1 MKEQNQLEGQEA
13 EMRYKS
19 QMEKIKK
26 KGRADSRDKSEKD
39 RGTEMKPGTE
49 KAMFAEEKSEEEMEQ
64 ELETLLNQPQEQKKK
79 RRSPLAAVKNIRNWS
94 PKKKKCGAAVL
105 AVAAAVLVLR
115 ALAGGKSSAPAV
127 ASMPLERGDV
137 VSTLSL
143 TGPISGTD
151 SADVVSNL
159 HAEVLEIRVKEGD
172 RVEKGQVL
180 AVLDRTD
187 AQKEVD
193 IAQNSYELAV
203 SEYNENI
210 RDTRNG
216 YEKAVHCRINAR
228 NGADLIK
235 IMTTGGVFSQGDKA
249 TPHSHFSQEEIRA
262 AVEEAENMGS
272 YVSTHAQATRGIKM
286 ALKNGVKCIEH
297 GFYLDEECIELM
309 VKNDC
314 YLVPTLAIMHASKL
328 YFQEKEGVLPY
339 LKEKTEKSYEAHYRS
354 LEMAR
359 KARITVGVG
368 CDFLGDA
375 AFGCPYSEAT
385 LELERLCVAGYTP
398 MEVITMAT
406 KVNARLLQM
415 EDQLGTLETGKLAD
429 VLLVEGRPDEDIRVL
444 RRSDHVK
451 LVVQDG
457 RIVKNAMP
465 HTAKA

>member
-1 MKEQNQLEGQEA
+1 MIVL
-13 EMRYKS
+13 
-19 QMEKIKK
+19 
-26 KGRADSRDKSEKD
+26 KGRVLDGNGGAPIEKGAVVLED
-39 RGTEMKPGTE
+39 NRIRLVCQQSQLPDDPT
-49 KAMFAEEKSEEEMEQ
+49 AEVY
-64 ELETLLNQPQEQKKK
+64 ELEDGTIMPGLIDAHVHMGWGSATAVDWISMTPQL
-79 RRSPLAAVKNIRNWS
+79 SMA
-94 PKKKKCGAAVL
+94 
-105 AVAAAVLVLR
+105 R
-115 ALAGGKSSAPAV
+115 ALRDMAQLRQQGYTAFRDLGSDVLLMRPAV
-127 ASMPLERGDV
+127 AEGLLDVPRIFGAGRIISQIGGHGDV
-137 VSTLSL
+137 YQKLSL
-143 TGPISGTD
+143 EASQRAYSPAFIVNGVD
-151 SADVVSNL
+151 
-159 HAEVLEIRVKEGD
+159 EVR
-172 RVEKGQVL
+172 R
-180 AVLDRTD
+180 A
-187 AQKEVD
+187 
-193 IAQNSYELAV
+193 
-203 SEYNENI
+203 
-210 RDTRNG
+210 
-216 YEKAVHCRINAR
+216 CRINAR

-262 AVEEAENMGS
+262 SVEEAENMGS
-272 YVSTHAQATRGIKM
+272 YVSTHAQATRCIKM

>member
-1 MKEQNQLEGQEA
+1 MIVL
-13 EMRYKS
+13 
-19 QMEKIKK
+19 
-26 KGRADSRDKSEKD
+26 KGRVLDGNGGAPIEKGAVVLEDDRIRLVCRQSELPD
-39 RGTEMKPGTE
+39 DPT
-49 KAMFAEEKSEEEMEQ
+49 AEVY
-64 ELETLLNQPQEQKKK
+64 ELEDGTIMPGLIDAHVHMGWGSATAVDWISMTPQL
-79 RRSPLAAVKNIRNWS
+79 SMA
-94 PKKKKCGAAVL
+94 
-105 AVAAAVLVLR
+105 R
-115 ALAGGKSSAPAV
+115 ALRDMAQLRQQGYTAFRDLGSDVLLMRPAV
-127 ASMPLERGDV
+127 AEGLLDVPRIFGAGRIISQIGGHGDV
-137 VSTLSL
+137 YQKLSL
-143 TGPISGTD
+143 EASQRAYSPAFIVNGVD
-151 SADVVSNL
+151 
-159 HAEVLEIRVKEGD
+159 EVR
-172 RVEKGQVL
+172 R
-180 AVLDRTD
+180 AC
-187 AQKEVD
+187 
-193 IAQNSYELAV
+193 
-203 SEYNENI
+203 
-210 RDTRNG
+210 
-216 YEKAVHCRINAR
+216 HINAR

-328 YFQEKEGVLPY
+328 YFQGKEGVLPY
-339 LKEKTEKSYEAHYRS
+339 LKEKTERSYEAHYRS

-359 KARITVGVG
+359 KAHITVGVG

>member
-1 MKEQNQLEGQEA
+1 MIVL
-13 EMRYKS
+13 
-19 QMEKIKK
+19 
-26 KGRADSRDKSEKD
+26 KGRVLDGNGGAPIEKGAVVLEDDRIRLVCRQSELPDDS
-39 RGTEMKPGTE
+39 T
-49 KAMFAEEKSEEEMEQ
+49 AEVY
-64 ELETLLNQPQEQKKK
+64 ELEDGTIMPGLIDAHVHMGWGSATAVDWISMTPQL
-79 RRSPLAAVKNIRNWS
+79 SMA
-94 PKKKKCGAAVL
+94 
-105 AVAAAVLVLR
+105 R
-115 ALAGGKSSAPAV
+115 ALRDMAQLRQQGYTAFRDLGSDVLLMRPAV
-127 ASMPLERGDV
+127 AEGLLDVPRIFGAGRIISQIGGHGDV
-137 VSTLSL
+137 YQKLSL
-143 TGPISGTD
+143 EASQRAYSPAFIVNGVD
-151 SADVVSNL
+151 
-159 HAEVLEIRVKEGD
+159 EVR
-172 RVEKGQVL
+172 R
-180 AVLDRTD
+180 A
-187 AQKEVD
+187 
-193 IAQNSYELAV
+193 
-203 SEYNENI
+203 
-210 RDTRNG
+210 
-216 YEKAVHCRINAR
+216 CRINAR

-328 YFQEKEGVLPY
+328 YFQGKEGVLPY
-339 LKEKTEKSYEAHYRS
+339 LKEKTERSYEAHYRS

-359 KARITVGVG
+359 KAHITVGVG

>member
-1 MKEQNQLEGQEA
+1 MIVL
-13 EMRYKS
+13 
-19 QMEKIKK
+19 
-26 KGRADSRDKSEKD
+26 KGRVLDGNGGAPIEKGAVVLEDDRIRLVCRQSELPD
-39 RGTEMKPGTE
+39 DPT
-49 KAMFAEEKSEEEMEQ
+49 AEVY
-64 ELETLLNQPQEQKKK
+64 ELEDGTIMPGLIDAHVHMGWGSATAVDWISMTPQL
-79 RRSPLAAVKNIRNWS
+79 SMA
-94 PKKKKCGAAVL
+94 
-105 AVAAAVLVLR
+105 R
-115 ALAGGKSSAPAV
+115 ALRDMAQLRQQGYTAFRDLGSDVLLMRPAV
-127 ASMPLERGDV
+127 AEGLLDVPRIFGAGRIISQIGGHGDV
-137 VSTLSL
+137 YQKLSL
-143 TGPISGTD
+143 EASQRAYSPAFIVNGVD
-151 SADVVSNL
+151 
-159 HAEVLEIRVKEGD
+159 EVR
-172 RVEKGQVL
+172 R
-180 AVLDRTD
+180 A
-187 AQKEVD
+187 
-193 IAQNSYELAV
+193 
-203 SEYNENI
+203 
-210 RDTRNG
+210 
-216 YEKAVHCRINAR
+216 CRINAR

-249 TPHSHFSQEEIRA
+249 TPHSHFSQEEIRV

-328 YFQEKEGVLPY
+328 YFQGKEGVLPY
-339 LKEKTEKSYEAHYRS
+339 LKEKTERSYEAHYRS

-359 KARITVGVG
+359 KAHITVGVG

-375 AFGCPYSEAT
+375 AFGCSYSEAT

>member
-1 MKEQNQLEGQEA
+1 MIVL
-13 EMRYKS
+13 
-19 QMEKIKK
+19 
-26 KGRADSRDKSEKD
+26 KGRVLDGNGGAPIEKGAVVLEDNRIRLVCRQSELPD
-39 RGTEMKPGTE
+39 DPTVEVY
-49 KAMFAEEKSEEEMEQ
+49 
-64 ELETLLNQPQEQKKK
+64 ELENGTIMPGLIDAHVHMGWGSATAVDWISMTPQL
-79 RRSPLAAVKNIRNWS
+79 SMA
-94 PKKKKCGAAVL
+94 
-105 AVAAAVLVLR
+105 R
-115 ALAGGKSSAPAV
+115 ALRDMAQLRQQGYTAFRDLGSDVLLMRPAV
-127 ASMPLERGDV
+127 AEGLLDVPRIFGAGRIISQIGGHGDV
-137 VSTLSL
+137 YQKLSL
-143 TGPISGTD
+143 EASQRAYSPAFIVNGVD
-151 SADVVSNL
+151 
-159 HAEVLEIRVKEGD
+159 EVR
-172 RVEKGQVL
+172 R
-180 AVLDRTD
+180 A
-187 AQKEVD
+187 
-193 IAQNSYELAV
+193 
-203 SEYNENI
+203 
-210 RDTRNG
+210 
-216 YEKAVHCRINAR
+216 CRINAR

-328 YFQEKEGVLPY
+328 YFQGKEGVLPY

-375 AFGCPYSEAT
+375 AFGCSYSEAT

-415 EDQLGTLETGKLAD
+415 EDQLGTLESGKLAD
-429 VLLVEGRPDEDIRVL
+429 VLLVDGKPDEDIRVL

-451 LVVQDG
+451 LVIQDG

>member
-1 MKEQNQLEGQEA
+1 MIVL
-13 EMRYKS
+13 
-19 QMEKIKK
+19 
-26 KGRADSRDKSEKD
+26 KGRVLDGNGGAPIEKGAVVLED
-39 RGTEMKPGTE
+39 NRIRLVCQQSQLPDDPT
-49 KAMFAEEKSEEEMEQ
+49 AEVY
-64 ELETLLNQPQEQKKK
+64 ELEDGTIMPGLIDAHVHMGWGSATAVDWISMTPQL
-79 RRSPLAAVKNIRNWS
+79 SMA
-94 PKKKKCGAAVL
+94 
-105 AVAAAVLVLR
+105 R
-115 ALAGGKSSAPAV
+115 ALRDMAQLRQQGYTAFRDLGSDVLLMRPAV
-127 ASMPLERGDV
+127 AEGLLDVPRIFGAGRIISQIGGHGDV
-137 VSTLSL
+137 YQKLSL
-143 TGPISGTD
+143 EASQRAYSPAFIVNGVD
-151 SADVVSNL
+151 
-159 HAEVLEIRVKEGD
+159 EVR
-172 RVEKGQVL
+172 R
-180 AVLDRTD
+180 A
-187 AQKEVD
+187 
-193 IAQNSYELAV
+193 
-203 SEYNENI
+203 
-210 RDTRNG
+210 
-216 YEKAVHCRINAR
+216 CRINAR

-286 ALKNGVKCIEH
+286 ALKNGVKCIAH

-309 VKNDC
+309 VKHDC
-314 YLVPTLAIMHASKL
+314 YLVPTLAIVHASKL
-328 YFQEKEGVLPY
+328 YFQGKEGVLPY

-359 KARITVGVG
+359 KAHITVGVG

-429 VLLVEGRPDEDIRVL
+429 VLLVDGKPDEDIRVL

-451 LVVQDG
+451 LVIQDG

>member
-1 MKEQNQLEGQEA
+1 MIVL
-13 EMRYKS
+13 
-19 QMEKIKK
+19 
-26 KGRADSRDKSEKD
+26 KGRVLDGNGGAPIEKGAVVLEDNRIRLVCQQSELPD
-39 RGTEMKPGTE
+39 DP
-49 KAMFAEEKSEEEMEQ
+49 AAEVY
-64 ELETLLNQPQEQKKK
+64 ELENGTIMPGLIDAHVHMGWGSATAVDWISMTPQL
-79 RRSPLAAVKNIRNWS
+79 SMA
-94 PKKKKCGAAVL
+94 
-105 AVAAAVLVLR
+105 R
-115 ALAGGKSSAPAV
+115 ALRDMAQLRQQGYTAFRDLGSDVLLMRPAV
-127 ASMPLERGDV
+127 AEGLLDVPRIFGAGRIISQIGGHGDV
-137 VSTLSL
+137 YQKLSL
-143 TGPISGTD
+143 EASQRAYSPAFIVNGVD
-151 SADVVSNL
+151 
-159 HAEVLEIRVKEGD
+159 EVR
-172 RVEKGQVL
+172 R
-180 AVLDRTD
+180 A
-187 AQKEVD
+187 
-193 IAQNSYELAV
+193 
-203 SEYNENI
+203 
-210 RDTRNG
+210 
-216 YEKAVHCRINAR
+216 CRINAR

-328 YFQEKEGVLPY
+328 YFQGKEGVLPY

-375 AFGCPYSEAT
+375 AFGCSYSEAT

-415 EDQLGTLETGKLAD
+415 EDQLGTLESGKLAD
-429 VLLVEGRPDEDIRVL
+429 VLLVDGKPDEDIRVL

-451 LVVQDG
+451 LVIQDG

>member
-1 MKEQNQLEGQEA
+1 MIVL
-13 EMRYKS
+13 
-19 QMEKIKK
+19 
-26 KGRADSRDKSEKD
+26 KGRVLDGNGGAPIEKGAVVLEDNRIRMVCRQSELPD
-39 RGTEMKPGTE
+39 DPT
-49 KAMFAEEKSEEEMEQ
+49 AEVY
-64 ELETLLNQPQEQKKK
+64 ELEDGTIMPGLIDAHVHMGWGSATAVDWISMTPQLSMARALRDMAQLRQQGYTAFRDLGSDVLLM
-79 RRSPLAAVKNIRNWS
+79 RS
-94 PKKKKCGAAVL
+94 
-105 AVAAAVLVLR
+105 AVAEGLLDVPR
-115 ALAGGKSSAPAV
+115 IFGAGRIISQIGGH
-127 ASMPLERGDV
+127 GDV
-137 VSTLSL
+137 YQKLSL
-143 TGPISGTD
+143 EASQRAYSPAFIVNGVD
-151 SADVVSNL
+151 
-159 HAEVLEIRVKEGD
+159 EVR
-172 RVEKGQVL
+172 R
-180 AVLDRTD
+180 A
-187 AQKEVD
+187 
-193 IAQNSYELAV
+193 
-203 SEYNENI
+203 
-210 RDTRNG
+210 
-216 YEKAVHCRINAR
+216 CRINAR

-297 GFYLDEECIELM
+297 GFYLDEECIELI

-328 YFQEKEGVLPY
+328 YFQGKEGVLPY

-359 KARITVGVG
+359 KAHITVGVG

>member
-1 MKEQNQLEGQEA
+1 MIVL
-13 EMRYKS
+13 
-19 QMEKIKK
+19 
-26 KGRADSRDKSEKD
+26 KGRVLDGNGGAPIEKGAVVLED
-39 RGTEMKPGTE
+39 NRIRLVCQQSQLPDNPT
-49 KAMFAEEKSEEEMEQ
+49 AEVY
-64 ELETLLNQPQEQKKK
+64 ELEDGTIMPGLIDAHVHMGWGSATAVDWISMTPQL
-79 RRSPLAAVKNIRNWS
+79 SMA
-94 PKKKKCGAAVL
+94 
-105 AVAAAVLVLR
+105 R
-115 ALAGGKSSAPAV
+115 ALRDMAQLRQQGYTAFRDLGSDVLLMRPAV
-127 ASMPLERGDV
+127 AEGLLDVPRIFGAGRIISQIGGHGDV
-137 VSTLSL
+137 YQKLSL
-143 TGPISGTD
+143 EASQRAYSPAFIVNGVD
-151 SADVVSNL
+151 
-159 HAEVLEIRVKEGD
+159 EVR
-172 RVEKGQVL
+172 R
-180 AVLDRTD
+180 A
-187 AQKEVD
+187 
-193 IAQNSYELAV
+193 
-203 SEYNENI
+203 
-210 RDTRNG
+210 
-216 YEKAVHCRINAR
+216 CRINAR

-272 YVSTHAQATRGIKM
+272 YVSAHAQATRGIKM

-328 YFQEKEGVLPY
+328 YFQGKEGVLPY

-375 AFGCPYSEAT
+375 AFGCSYSEAT

-415 EDQLGTLETGKLAD
+415 EDQLGTLESGKLAD
-429 VLLVEGRPDEDIRVL
+429 VLLVDGKPDEDIRVL

-451 LVVQDG
+451 LVIQDG

>member
-1 MKEQNQLEGQEA
+1 MIVL
-13 EMRYKS
+13 
-19 QMEKIKK
+19 
-26 KGRADSRDKSEKD
+26 KGRVLDGNGGAPIEKGAVVLEDNRIRLVCRQSELPD
-39 RGTEMKPGTE
+39 DPT
-49 KAMFAEEKSEEEMEQ
+49 AEVY
-64 ELETLLNQPQEQKKK
+64 ELEDGTIMPGLIDAHVHMGWGSATAVDWISMTPQL
-79 RRSPLAAVKNIRNWS
+79 SMA
-94 PKKKKCGAAVL
+94 
-105 AVAAAVLVLR
+105 R
-115 ALAGGKSSAPAV
+115 ALRDMAQLRQQGYTAFRDLGSDVLLMRPAV
-127 ASMPLERGDV
+127 AEGLLDVPRIFGAGRIISQIGGHGDV
-137 VSTLSL
+137 YQKLSL
-143 TGPISGTD
+143 EASQRAYSPAFIVNGVD
-151 SADVVSNL
+151 
-159 HAEVLEIRVKEGD
+159 EVR
-172 RVEKGQVL
+172 R
-180 AVLDRTD
+180 A
-187 AQKEVD
+187 
-193 IAQNSYELAV
+193 
-203 SEYNENI
+203 
-210 RDTRNG
+210 
-216 YEKAVHCRINAR
+216 CRINAR

-328 YFQEKEGVLPY
+328 YFQGKEGVLPY
-339 LKEKTEKSYEAHYRS
+339 LKEKTERSYEAHYRS

-359 KARITVGVG
+359 KAHITVGVG

-429 VLLVEGRPDEDIRVL
+429 VLLVEGKPDEDIRVL
-444 RRSDHVK
+444 RRSGHVK

>member
-1 MKEQNQLEGQEA
+1 MIVL
-13 EMRYKS
+13 
-19 QMEKIKK
+19 
-26 KGRADSRDKSEKD
+26 KGRVLDGNGGAPIEKGAVVLED
-39 RGTEMKPGTE
+39 NRIRLVCRQSQLPDDP
-49 KAMFAEEKSEEEMEQ
+49 AAEVY
-64 ELETLLNQPQEQKKK
+64 ELENGTIMPGLIDAHVHMGWGSATAVDWISMTPQL
-79 RRSPLAAVKNIRNWS
+79 SMA
-94 PKKKKCGAAVL
+94 
-105 AVAAAVLVLR
+105 R
-115 ALAGGKSSAPAV
+115 ALRDMAQLRQQGYTAFRDLGSDVLLMRPAV
-127 ASMPLERGDV
+127 AEGLLDVPRIFGAGRIISQIGGHGDV
-137 VSTLSL
+137 YQKLSL
-143 TGPISGTD
+143 EASQRAYSPAFIVNGVD
-151 SADVVSNL
+151 
-159 HAEVLEIRVKEGD
+159 EVR
-172 RVEKGQVL
+172 R
-180 AVLDRTD
+180 A
-187 AQKEVD
+187 
-193 IAQNSYELAV
+193 
-203 SEYNENI
+203 
-210 RDTRNG
+210 
-216 YEKAVHCRINAR
+216 CRINAR

-249 TPHSHFSQEEIRA
+249 TPRSHFSQEEIRA

-328 YFQEKEGVLPY
+328 YFQGKEGVLPY

-375 AFGCPYSEAT
+375 AFGCSYSEAT

-415 EDQLGTLETGKLAD
+415 EDQLGTLESGKLAD
-429 VLLVEGRPDEDIRVL
+429 VLLVDGKPDEDIRVL

-451 LVVQDG
+451 LVIQDG

>member
-1 MKEQNQLEGQEA
+1 MIVL
-13 EMRYKS
+13 
-19 QMEKIKK
+19 
-26 KGRADSRDKSEKD
+26 KGRVLDGNGGAPIEKGAVVLEDDRIRLVCRQSELPD
-39 RGTEMKPGTE
+39 DPT
-49 KAMFAEEKSEEEMEQ
+49 AEVY
-64 ELETLLNQPQEQKKK
+64 ELEDGTIMPGLIDAHVHMGWGSATAVDWISMTPQL
-79 RRSPLAAVKNIRNWS
+79 SMA
-94 PKKKKCGAAVL
+94 
-105 AVAAAVLVLR
+105 R
-115 ALAGGKSSAPAV
+115 ALRDMAQLRQQGYTAFRDLGSDVLLMRPAV
-127 ASMPLERGDV
+127 AKGLLDVPRIFGAGRIISQIGGHGDV
-137 VSTLSL
+137 YQKLSL
-143 TGPISGTD
+143 EASQRAYSPAFIVNGVD
-151 SADVVSNL
+151 
-159 HAEVLEIRVKEGD
+159 EVR
-172 RVEKGQVL
+172 R
-180 AVLDRTD
+180 A
-187 AQKEVD
+187 
-193 IAQNSYELAV
+193 
-203 SEYNENI
+203 
-210 RDTRNG
+210 
-216 YEKAVHCRINAR
+216 CRINAR

-328 YFQEKEGVLPY
+328 YFQGKEGVLPY
-339 LKEKTEKSYEAHYRS
+339 LKEKTERSYEAHYRS

-359 KARITVGVG
+359 KAHITVGVG

-375 AFGCPYSEAT
+375 ASGCPYSEAT

>member
-1 MKEQNQLEGQEA
+1 MIVL
-13 EMRYKS
+13 
-19 QMEKIKK
+19 
-26 KGRADSRDKSEKD
+26 KGRVLDGNGGVPIEKGAVVLED
-39 RGTEMKPGTE
+39 NRIRLVCQQSQLPDDPT
-49 KAMFAEEKSEEEMEQ
+49 AEVY
-64 ELETLLNQPQEQKKK
+64 ELEDGTIMPGLIDAHVHMGWGSATAVDWISMTPQL
-79 RRSPLAAVKNIRNWS
+79 SMA
-94 PKKKKCGAAVL
+94 
-105 AVAAAVLVLR
+105 R
-115 ALAGGKSSAPAV
+115 ALRDMAQLRQQGYTAFRDLGSDVLLMRPAV
-127 ASMPLERGDV
+127 AEGLLDVPRIFGAGRIISQIGGHGDV
-137 VSTLSL
+137 YQKLSL
-143 TGPISGTD
+143 EASQRAYSPAFIVNGVD
-151 SADVVSNL
+151 
-159 HAEVLEIRVKEGD
+159 EVR
-172 RVEKGQVL
+172 R
-180 AVLDRTD
+180 A
-187 AQKEVD
+187 
-193 IAQNSYELAV
+193 
-203 SEYNENI
+203 
-210 RDTRNG
+210 
-216 YEKAVHCRINAR
+216 CRINAR

-328 YFQEKEGVLPY
+328 YFQGKEGVLPY

-359 KARITVGVG
+359 KAHITVGVG

-429 VLLVEGRPDEDIRVL
+429 VLLVDGKPDEDIRVL

-451 LVVQDG
+451 LVIQDG

>member
-1 MKEQNQLEGQEA
+1 MIVL
-13 EMRYKS
+13 
-19 QMEKIKK
+19 
-26 KGRADSRDKSEKD
+26 KGRVLDGNGGAPIEKGAVVLEDNRIRLVCQQSELPDDS
-39 RGTEMKPGTE
+39 T
-49 KAMFAEEKSEEEMEQ
+49 AEVY
-64 ELETLLNQPQEQKKK
+64 ELENGTIMPGLIDAHVHMGWGSATAVDWISMTPQL
-79 RRSPLAAVKNIRNWS
+79 SMA
-94 PKKKKCGAAVL
+94 
-105 AVAAAVLVLR
+105 R
-115 ALAGGKSSAPAV
+115 ALRDMAQLRQQGYTAFRDLGSDVLLMRPAV
-127 ASMPLERGDV
+127 AEGLLDVPRIFGAGRIISQIGGHGDV
-137 VSTLSL
+137 YQKLSL
-143 TGPISGTD
+143 EASQRAYSPAFIVNGVD
-151 SADVVSNL
+151 
-159 HAEVLEIRVKEGD
+159 EVR
-172 RVEKGQVL
+172 R
-180 AVLDRTD
+180 A
-187 AQKEVD
+187 
-193 IAQNSYELAV
+193 
-203 SEYNENI
+203 
-210 RDTRNG
+210 
-216 YEKAVHCRINAR
+216 CRINAR

-368 CDFLGDA
+368 CDFLGNA

-415 EDQLGTLETGKLAD
+415 EDQLGTLESGKLAD

-451 LVVQDG
+451 LVIQDG

>member
-1 MKEQNQLEGQEA
+1 MIVL
-13 EMRYKS
+13 
-19 QMEKIKK
+19 
-26 KGRADSRDKSEKD
+26 KGRVLDGNGGAPIEKGAVVLED
-39 RGTEMKPGTE
+39 NRIRLVCQQSQLPDDPT
-49 KAMFAEEKSEEEMEQ
+49 AEVY
-64 ELETLLNQPQEQKKK
+64 ELEDGTIMPGLIDAHVHMGWGSATAVDWISMTPQL
-79 RRSPLAAVKNIRNWS
+79 SMA
-94 PKKKKCGAAVL
+94 
-105 AVAAAVLVLR
+105 R
-115 ALAGGKSSAPAV
+115 ALRDMAQLRQQGYTAFRDLGSDVLLMRPAV
-127 ASMPLERGDV
+127 AEGLLDVPRIFGAGRIISQIGGHGDV
-137 VSTLSL
+137 YQKLSL
-143 TGPISGTD
+143 EASQRAYSPAFIVNGVD
-151 SADVVSNL
+151 
-159 HAEVLEIRVKEGD
+159 EVR
-172 RVEKGQVL
+172 R
-180 AVLDRTD
+180 A
-187 AQKEVD
+187 
-193 IAQNSYELAV
+193 
-203 SEYNENI
+203 
-210 RDTRNG
+210 
-216 YEKAVHCRINAR
+216 CRINAR

-328 YFQEKEGVLPY
+328 YFQGKEGVLPY

-359 KARITVGVG
+359 KSHITVGVG

-429 VLLVEGRPDEDIRVL
+429 VLLVDGKPDEDIRVL

-451 LVVQDG
+451 LVIQDG

>member
-1 MKEQNQLEGQEA
+1 MIVL
-13 EMRYKS
+13 
-19 QMEKIKK
+19 
-26 KGRADSRDKSEKD
+26 KGRVLDGNGGAPIEKGAVVLEDD
-39 RGTEMKPGTE
+39 RIRLVCQQSQLPDDPT
-49 KAMFAEEKSEEEMEQ
+49 AEVY
-64 ELETLLNQPQEQKKK
+64 ELEDGTIMPGLIDAHVHMGWGSATAVDWISMTPQL
-79 RRSPLAAVKNIRNWS
+79 SMA
-94 PKKKKCGAAVL
+94 
-105 AVAAAVLVLR
+105 R
-115 ALAGGKSSAPAV
+115 ALRDMAQLRQQGYTAFRDLGSDVLLMRPAV
-127 ASMPLERGDV
+127 AEGLLDVPRIFGAGRIISQIGGHGDV
-137 VSTLSL
+137 YQKLSL
-143 TGPISGTD
+143 EASQRAYSPAFIVNGVD
-151 SADVVSNL
+151 
-159 HAEVLEIRVKEGD
+159 EVR
-172 RVEKGQVL
+172 R
-180 AVLDRTD
+180 A
-187 AQKEVD
+187 
-193 IAQNSYELAV
+193 
-203 SEYNENI
+203 
-210 RDTRNG
+210 
-216 YEKAVHCRINAR
+216 CRINAR

-235 IMTTGGVFSQGDKA
+235 IMPTGGVFSQGDKA

-328 YFQEKEGVLPY
+328 YFQGKEGVLPY
-339 LKEKTEKSYEAHYRS
+339 LKEKTERSYEAHYRS

-359 KARITVGVG
+359 KAHITVGVG

-429 VLLVEGRPDEDIRVL
+429 VLPVEGRPDEDIRVL

-451 LVVQDG
+451 LVFQDG

-465 HTAKA
+465 HTVKA

>member
-1 MKEQNQLEGQEA
+1 MIVL
-13 EMRYKS
+13 
-19 QMEKIKK
+19 
-26 KGRADSRDKSEKD
+26 KGRVLDGNGGAPIEKGAVVLED
-39 RGTEMKPGTE
+39 NRIRLVCQQSQLPDDPT
-49 KAMFAEEKSEEEMEQ
+49 AEVY
-64 ELETLLNQPQEQKKK
+64 ELEDGTIMPGLIDAHVHMGWGSATAVDWISMTPQL
-79 RRSPLAAVKNIRNWS
+79 SMA
-94 PKKKKCGAAVL
+94 
-105 AVAAAVLVLR
+105 R
-115 ALAGGKSSAPAV
+115 ALRDMAQLRQQGYTAFRDLGSDVLLMRPAV
-127 ASMPLERGDV
+127 AEGLLDVPRIFGAGRIISQIGGHGDV
-137 VSTLSL
+137 YQKLSL
-143 TGPISGTD
+143 EASQRAYSPAFIVNGVD
-151 SADVVSNL
+151 
-159 HAEVLEIRVKEGD
+159 EVR
-172 RVEKGQVL
+172 R
-180 AVLDRTD
+180 A
-187 AQKEVD
+187 
-193 IAQNSYELAV
+193 
-203 SEYNENI
+203 
-210 RDTRNG
+210 
-216 YEKAVHCRINAR
+216 CRINAR

-249 TPHSHFSQEEIRA
+249 TPHSHFSQEESRA

-328 YFQEKEGVLPY
+328 YFQGKEGVLPY

-359 KARITVGVG
+359 KAHITVGVG

-429 VLLVEGRPDEDIRVL
+429 VLLVDGKPDEDIRVL

-451 LVVQDG
+451 LVIQDG

>member
-1 MKEQNQLEGQEA
+1 MIVLKGRVLDGNGGAPIEKGAVVLEDNRIRLVCRQNQLPDDPTA
-13 EMRYKS
+13 EVY
-19 QMEKIKK
+19 
-26 KGRADSRDKSEKD
+26 
-39 RGTEMKPGTE
+39 
-49 KAMFAEEKSEEEMEQ
+49 
-64 ELETLLNQPQEQKKK
+64 ELEDGTIMPGLIDAHVHMGWGSATAVDWIIMTPQL
-79 RRSPLAAVKNIRNWS
+79 SMA
-94 PKKKKCGAAVL
+94 
-105 AVAAAVLVLR
+105 R
-115 ALAGGKSSAPAV
+115 ALRDMAQLRQQGYTAFRDLGSDVLLMRPAV
-127 ASMPLERGDV
+127 AEGLLDVPRIFGAGRIISQIGGHGDV
-137 VSTLSL
+137 YQKLSL
-143 TGPISGTD
+143 EASQRAYSPAFIVNGVD
-151 SADVVSNL
+151 
-159 HAEVLEIRVKEGD
+159 EVR
-172 RVEKGQVL
+172 R
-180 AVLDRTD
+180 A
-187 AQKEVD
+187 
-193 IAQNSYELAV
+193 
-203 SEYNENI
+203 
-210 RDTRNG
+210 
-216 YEKAVHCRINAR
+216 CRINAR

-328 YFQEKEGVLPY
+328 YFQGKEGVLPY
-339 LKEKTEKSYEAHYRS
+339 LKEKTERSYEAHYRS

-359 KARITVGVG
+359 KAHITVGVG

>member
-1 MKEQNQLEGQEA
+1 MIVL
-13 EMRYKS
+13 
-19 QMEKIKK
+19 
-26 KGRADSRDKSEKD
+26 KGRVLDGNGGAPIEKGAVVLED
-39 RGTEMKPGTE
+39 NRIRLVCRQSQLPDDPTVEVY
-49 KAMFAEEKSEEEMEQ
+49 
-64 ELETLLNQPQEQKKK
+64 ELEDGTIMPGLIDAHVHMGWGSATAVDWISMTPQL
-79 RRSPLAAVKNIRNWS
+79 SMA
-94 PKKKKCGAAVL
+94 
-105 AVAAAVLVLR
+105 R
-115 ALAGGKSSAPAV
+115 ALRDMAQLRQQGYTAFRDLGSDVLLMRPAV
-127 ASMPLERGDV
+127 AEGLLDVPRIFGAGRIISQIGGHGDV
-137 VSTLSL
+137 YQKLSL
-143 TGPISGTD
+143 EASQRAYSPAFIVNGVD
-151 SADVVSNL
+151 
-159 HAEVLEIRVKEGD
+159 EVR
-172 RVEKGQVL
+172 R
-180 AVLDRTD
+180 A
-187 AQKEVD
+187 
-193 IAQNSYELAV
+193 
-203 SEYNENI
+203 
-210 RDTRNG
+210 
-216 YEKAVHCRINAR
+216 CRINAR

-328 YFQEKEGVLPY
+328 YFQGKEGVLPY
-339 LKEKTEKSYEAHYRS
+339 LKEKTEKSYEAHYHS

-359 KARITVGVG
+359 KAHITVGVG

-415 EDQLGTLETGKLAD
+415 EDQLGTLESGKLAD
-429 VLLVEGRPDEDIRVL
+429 VLLVDGKPDEDIRVL

-451 LVVQDG
+451 LVIQDG

>member
-1 MKEQNQLEGQEA
+1 MIVL
-13 EMRYKS
+13 
-19 QMEKIKK
+19 
-26 KGRADSRDKSEKD
+26 KGRVLDGNGGA
-39 RGTEMKPGTE
+39 PTE
-49 KAMFAEEKSEEEMEQ
+49 KGAVVLEDNRIRLVCRQSELPDDPTAEVY
-64 ELETLLNQPQEQKKK
+64 ELEDGTIMPGLIDAHVHMGWGSATAVDWISMTPQL
-79 RRSPLAAVKNIRNWS
+79 SMA
-94 PKKKKCGAAVL
+94 
-105 AVAAAVLVLR
+105 R
-115 ALAGGKSSAPAV
+115 ALRDMAQLRQQGYTAFRDLGSDVLLMRPAV
-127 ASMPLERGDV
+127 AEGLLDVPRIFGAGRIISQIGGHGDV
-137 VSTLSL
+137 YQKLSL
-143 TGPISGTD
+143 EASQRAYSPAFIVNGVD
-151 SADVVSNL
+151 
-159 HAEVLEIRVKEGD
+159 EVR
-172 RVEKGQVL
+172 R
-180 AVLDRTD
+180 A
-187 AQKEVD
+187 
-193 IAQNSYELAV
+193 
-203 SEYNENI
+203 
-210 RDTRNG
+210 
-216 YEKAVHCRINAR
+216 CRINAR

-328 YFQEKEGVLPY
+328 YFQGKEGVLPY
-339 LKEKTEKSYEAHYRS
+339 LKEKTERSYEAHYRS

-359 KARITVGVG
+359 KAHITVGVG

-375 AFGCPYSEAT
+375 AFGCSYSEAT

>member
-1 MKEQNQLEGQEA
+1 MIVL
-13 EMRYKS
+13 
-19 QMEKIKK
+19 
-26 KGRADSRDKSEKD
+26 KGRVLDGNGGAPIEKGAVVLEDNRIRLVCQQSELPDDS
-39 RGTEMKPGTE
+39 T
-49 KAMFAEEKSEEEMEQ
+49 AEVY
-64 ELETLLNQPQEQKKK
+64 ELENGTIMPGLIDAHVHMGWGSATAVDWISMTPQL
-79 RRSPLAAVKNIRNWS
+79 SMA
-94 PKKKKCGAAVL
+94 
-105 AVAAAVLVLR
+105 R
-115 ALAGGKSSAPAV
+115 ALRDMAQLRQQGYTAFRDLGSDVLLMRPAV
-127 ASMPLERGDV
+127 AEGLLDVPRIFGAGRIISQIGGHGDV
-137 VSTLSL
+137 YQKLSL
-143 TGPISGTD
+143 EASQRAYSPAFIVNGVD
-151 SADVVSNL
+151 
-159 HAEVLEIRVKEGD
+159 EVR
-172 RVEKGQVL
+172 R
-180 AVLDRTD
+180 A
-187 AQKEVD
+187 
-193 IAQNSYELAV
+193 
-203 SEYNENI
+203 
-210 RDTRNG
+210 
-216 YEKAVHCRINAR
+216 CRINAR

-328 YFQEKEGVLPY
+328 YFQGKEGVLPY

-359 KARITVGVG
+359 KAHITVGVG

-451 LVVQDG
+451 LVIQDG

>member
-1 MKEQNQLEGQEA
+1 MIVL
-13 EMRYKS
+13 
-19 QMEKIKK
+19 
-26 KGRADSRDKSEKD
+26 KGRVLDGNGGAPIEKGAVVLEDNRIRLVCQQSELPDDS
-39 RGTEMKPGTE
+39 T
-49 KAMFAEEKSEEEMEQ
+49 AEVY
-64 ELETLLNQPQEQKKK
+64 ELENGTIMPGLIDAHVHMGWGSATAVDWISMTPQL
-79 RRSPLAAVKNIRNWS
+79 SMA
-94 PKKKKCGAAVL
+94 
-105 AVAAAVLVLR
+105 R
-115 ALAGGKSSAPAV
+115 ALRDMAQLRQQGYTAFRDLGSDVLLMRPAV
-127 ASMPLERGDV
+127 AEGLLDVPRIFGAGRIISQIGGHGDV
-137 VSTLSL
+137 YQKLSL
-143 TGPISGTD
+143 EASQRAYSPAFIVNGVD
-151 SADVVSNL
+151 
-159 HAEVLEIRVKEGD
+159 EVR
-172 RVEKGQVL
+172 R
-180 AVLDRTD
+180 A
-187 AQKEVD
+187 
-193 IAQNSYELAV
+193 
-203 SEYNENI
+203 
-210 RDTRNG
+210 
-216 YEKAVHCRINAR
+216 CRINAR

-328 YFQEKEGVLPY
+328 YFQGKEGVLPY

-359 KARITVGVG
+359 KAHITVGVG

-465 HTAKA
+465 HTAEA

>member
-1 MKEQNQLEGQEA
+1 MIVL
-13 EMRYKS
+13 
-19 QMEKIKK
+19 
-26 KGRADSRDKSEKD
+26 KGRVLDGNGGAPIEKGAVVLEDNRIRLVCRQSELPD
-39 RGTEMKPGTE
+39 DPT
-49 KAMFAEEKSEEEMEQ
+49 AEVY
-64 ELETLLNQPQEQKKK
+64 ELEDGTIMPGLIDAHVHMGWGSATAVDWISMTPQL
-79 RRSPLAAVKNIRNWS
+79 SMA
-94 PKKKKCGAAVL
+94 
-105 AVAAAVLVLR
+105 R
-115 ALAGGKSSAPAV
+115 ALRDMAQLRQQGYTAFRDLGSDVLLMRPAV
-127 ASMPLERGDV
+127 AEGLLDVPRIFGAGRIISQIGGHGDV
-137 VSTLSL
+137 YQKLSL
-143 TGPISGTD
+143 EASQRAYSPAFIVNGVD
-151 SADVVSNL
+151 
-159 HAEVLEIRVKEGD
+159 EVR
-172 RVEKGQVL
+172 R
-180 AVLDRTD
+180 A
-187 AQKEVD
+187 
-193 IAQNSYELAV
+193 
-203 SEYNENI
+203 
-210 RDTRNG
+210 
-216 YEKAVHCRINAR
+216 CRINAR

-328 YFQEKEGVLPY
+328 YFQGKEGVLPY
-339 LKEKTEKSYEAHYRS
+339 LKEKTERSYEAHYRS

-359 KARITVGVG
+359 KAHITVGVG

-375 AFGCPYSEAT
+375 AFGCPYSEAA

>member
-1 MKEQNQLEGQEA
+1 MIVLKGRVLDGNGGAPIEKGAVVLEDNRIRLVCRQNQLPDDPTA
-13 EMRYKS
+13 EVY
-19 QMEKIKK
+19 
-26 KGRADSRDKSEKD
+26 
-39 RGTEMKPGTE
+39 
-49 KAMFAEEKSEEEMEQ
+49 
-64 ELETLLNQPQEQKKK
+64 ELEDGTIMPGLIDAHVHMGWGSATAVDWISMTPQL
-79 RRSPLAAVKNIRNWS
+79 SMA
-94 PKKKKCGAAVL
+94 
-105 AVAAAVLVLR
+105 R
-115 ALAGGKSSAPAV
+115 ALRDMAQLRQQGYTAFRDLGSDVLLMRPAV
-127 ASMPLERGDV
+127 AEGLLDVPRIFGAGRIISQIGGHGDV
-137 VSTLSL
+137 YQKLSL
-143 TGPISGTD
+143 EASQRAYSPAFIVNGVD
-151 SADVVSNL
+151 
-159 HAEVLEIRVKEGD
+159 EVR
-172 RVEKGQVL
+172 R
-180 AVLDRTD
+180 A
-187 AQKEVD
+187 
-193 IAQNSYELAV
+193 
-203 SEYNENI
+203 
-210 RDTRNG
+210 
-216 YEKAVHCRINAR
+216 CRINAR

-328 YFQEKEGVLPY
+328 YFQGKEGVLPY
-339 LKEKTEKSYEAHYRS
+339 LKEKTERSYESHYRS

-359 KARITVGVG
+359 KAHITVGVG

>member
-1 MKEQNQLEGQEA
+1 MIVL
-13 EMRYKS
+13 
-19 QMEKIKK
+19 
-26 KGRADSRDKSEKD
+26 KGRVLDGNGGA
-39 RGTEMKPGTE
+39 PTE
-49 KAMFAEEKSEEEMEQ
+49 KGAVVLEDNRIRLVCRQSELPDDPTAEVY
-64 ELETLLNQPQEQKKK
+64 ELEDGTIMPGLIDAHVHMGWGSATAVDWISMTPQL
-79 RRSPLAAVKNIRNWS
+79 SMA
-94 PKKKKCGAAVL
+94 
-105 AVAAAVLVLR
+105 R
-115 ALAGGKSSAPAV
+115 ALRDMAQLRQQGYTAFRDLGSDVLLMRPAV
-127 ASMPLERGDV
+127 AEGLLDVPRIFGAGRIISQIGGHGDV
-137 VSTLSL
+137 YQKLSL
-143 TGPISGTD
+143 EASQRAYSPAFIVNGVD
-151 SADVVSNL
+151 
-159 HAEVLEIRVKEGD
+159 EVR
-172 RVEKGQVL
+172 R
-180 AVLDRTD
+180 A
-187 AQKEVD
+187 
-193 IAQNSYELAV
+193 
-203 SEYNENI
+203 
-210 RDTRNG
+210 
-216 YEKAVHCRINAR
+216 CRINAR

-328 YFQEKEGVLPY
+328 YFQGKEGVLPY
-339 LKEKTEKSYEAHYRS
+339 LKEKTERSYEAHYRS

-359 KARITVGVG
+359 KAHITVGVG

-429 VLLVEGRPDEDIRVL
+429 VLLVDGKPDEDIRVL

>member
-1 MKEQNQLEGQEA
+1 MIVLKGRVLDGNGGAPIEKGAVVLEDNRIRLVCRQNQLPDDPTA
-13 EMRYKS
+13 EVY
-19 QMEKIKK
+19 
-26 KGRADSRDKSEKD
+26 
-39 RGTEMKPGTE
+39 
-49 KAMFAEEKSEEEMEQ
+49 
-64 ELETLLNQPQEQKKK
+64 ELEDGTIMPGLIDAHVHMGWGSATAVDWISMTPQL
-79 RRSPLAAVKNIRNWS
+79 SMA
-94 PKKKKCGAAVL
+94 
-105 AVAAAVLVLR
+105 R
-115 ALAGGKSSAPAV
+115 ALRDMAQLRQQGYTAFRDLGSDVLLMRPAV
-127 ASMPLERGDV
+127 AEGLLDVPRIFGAGRIISQIGGHGDV
-137 VSTLSL
+137 YQKLSL
-143 TGPISGTD
+143 EASQRAYSPAFIVNGVD
-151 SADVVSNL
+151 
-159 HAEVLEIRVKEGD
+159 EVR
-172 RVEKGQVL
+172 R
-180 AVLDRTD
+180 A
-187 AQKEVD
+187 
-193 IAQNSYELAV
+193 
-203 SEYNENI
+203 
-210 RDTRNG
+210 
-216 YEKAVHCRINAR
+216 CRINAR

-262 AVEEAENMGS
+262 VVEEAENMGS

-328 YFQEKEGVLPY
+328 YFQGKEGVLPY
-339 LKEKTEKSYEAHYRS
+339 LKEKTERSYEAHYRS

-359 KARITVGVG
+359 KAHITVGVG

>member
-1 MKEQNQLEGQEA
+1 MIVL
-13 EMRYKS
+13 
-19 QMEKIKK
+19 
-26 KGRADSRDKSEKD
+26 KGRVLDGNGGAPIEKGAVVLED
-39 RGTEMKPGTE
+39 NRIRLVCRQSQLPDDP
-49 KAMFAEEKSEEEMEQ
+49 AAEVY
-64 ELETLLNQPQEQKKK
+64 ELENGTIMPGLIDAHVHMGWGSATAVDWISMTPQL
-79 RRSPLAAVKNIRNWS
+79 SMA
-94 PKKKKCGAAVL
+94 
-105 AVAAAVLVLR
+105 R
-115 ALAGGKSSAPAV
+115 ALRDMAQLRQQGYTAFRDLGSDVLLMRPAV
-127 ASMPLERGDV
+127 AEGLLDVPRIFGAGRIISQIGGHGDV
-137 VSTLSL
+137 YQKLSL
-143 TGPISGTD
+143 EASQRAYSPAFIVNGVD
-151 SADVVSNL
+151 
-159 HAEVLEIRVKEGD
+159 EVR
-172 RVEKGQVL
+172 R
-180 AVLDRTD
+180 A
-187 AQKEVD
+187 
-193 IAQNSYELAV
+193 
-203 SEYNENI
+203 
-210 RDTRNG
+210 
-216 YEKAVHCRINAR
+216 CRINAR

-328 YFQEKEGVLPY
+328 YFQGKEGVLPY

-375 AFGCPYSEAT
+375 AFGCSYSEAT
-385 LELERLCVAGYTP
+385 MELERLCVAGYTP

-415 EDQLGTLETGKLAD
+415 EDQLGTLESGKLAD
-429 VLLVEGRPDEDIRVL
+429 VLLVDGKPDEDIRVL

-451 LVVQDG
+451 LVIQDG

>member
-1 MKEQNQLEGQEA
+1 MIVL
-13 EMRYKS
+13 
-19 QMEKIKK
+19 
-26 KGRADSRDKSEKD
+26 KGRVLDGNGGAPIEKGAVVLED
-39 RGTEMKPGTE
+39 NRIRLVCQQSQLPDDPT
-49 KAMFAEEKSEEEMEQ
+49 AEVY
-64 ELETLLNQPQEQKKK
+64 ELEDGTIMPGLIDAHVHMGWGSATAVDWISMTPQL
-79 RRSPLAAVKNIRNWS
+79 SMA
-94 PKKKKCGAAVL
+94 
-105 AVAAAVLVLR
+105 R
-115 ALAGGKSSAPAV
+115 ALRDMAQLRQQGYTAFRDLGSDVLLMRPAV
-127 ASMPLERGDV
+127 AEGLLDVPRIFGAGRIISQIGGHGDV
-137 VSTLSL
+137 YQKLSL
-143 TGPISGTD
+143 EASQRAYSPAFIVNGVD
-151 SADVVSNL
+151 
-159 HAEVLEIRVKEGD
+159 EVR
-172 RVEKGQVL
+172 R
-180 AVLDRTD
+180 A
-187 AQKEVD
+187 
-193 IAQNSYELAV
+193 
-203 SEYNENI
+203 
-210 RDTRNG
+210 
-216 YEKAVHCRINAR
+216 CRINAR

-328 YFQEKEGVLPY
+328 YFQGKEGVLPY
-339 LKEKTEKSYEAHYRS
+339 LKEKTEKSYEAHYRY

-359 KARITVGVG
+359 KAHITVGVG

-429 VLLVEGRPDEDIRVL
+429 VLLVDGKPDEDIRVL

-451 LVVQDG
+451 LVIQDG

>member
-1 MKEQNQLEGQEA
+1 MIVL
-13 EMRYKS
+13 
-19 QMEKIKK
+19 
-26 KGRADSRDKSEKD
+26 KGRVLDGNGGAPIEKGAVVLED
-39 RGTEMKPGTE
+39 NRIRLVCRQSQLPDDPT
-49 KAMFAEEKSEEEMEQ
+49 AEVY
-64 ELETLLNQPQEQKKK
+64 ELEDGTIMPGLIDAHVHMGWGSATAVDWISMTPQL
-79 RRSPLAAVKNIRNWS
+79 SMA
-94 PKKKKCGAAVL
+94 
-105 AVAAAVLVLR
+105 R
-115 ALAGGKSSAPAV
+115 ALRDMAQLRQQGYTAFRDLGSDVLLMRPAV
-127 ASMPLERGDV
+127 TEGLLDVPRIFGAGRIISQIGGHGDV
-137 VSTLSL
+137 YQKLSL
-143 TGPISGTD
+143 EASQRAYSPAFIVNGVD
-151 SADVVSNL
+151 
-159 HAEVLEIRVKEGD
+159 EVR
-172 RVEKGQVL
+172 R
-180 AVLDRTD
+180 A
-187 AQKEVD
+187 
-193 IAQNSYELAV
+193 
-203 SEYNENI
+203 
-210 RDTRNG
+210 
-216 YEKAVHCRINAR
+216 CRINAR

-328 YFQEKEGVLPY
+328 YFQGKEGVLPY

-359 KARITVGVG
+359 KAHITVGVG

>member
-1 MKEQNQLEGQEA
+1 MIVL
-13 EMRYKS
+13 
-19 QMEKIKK
+19 
-26 KGRADSRDKSEKD
+26 KGRVLDGNGGAPIEKGAVVLEDNRIRLVCRQSELPD
-39 RGTEMKPGTE
+39 DPTVEVY
-49 KAMFAEEKSEEEMEQ
+49 
-64 ELETLLNQPQEQKKK
+64 ELENGTIMPGLIDAHVHMGWGSATAVDWISMTPQL
-79 RRSPLAAVKNIRNWS
+79 SMA
-94 PKKKKCGAAVL
+94 
-105 AVAAAVLVLR
+105 R
-115 ALAGGKSSAPAV
+115 ALRDMAQLRQQGYTAFRDLGSDVLLMRPAV
-127 ASMPLERGDV
+127 AEGLLDVPRIFGAGRIISQIGGHGDV
-137 VSTLSL
+137 YQKLSL
-143 TGPISGTD
+143 EASQRAYSPAFIVNGVD
-151 SADVVSNL
+151 
-159 HAEVLEIRVKEGD
+159 EVRRACG
-172 RVEKGQVL
+172 
-180 AVLDRTD
+180 
-187 AQKEVD
+187 
-193 IAQNSYELAV
+193 
-203 SEYNENI
+203 
-210 RDTRNG
+210 
-216 YEKAVHCRINAR
+216 INAR

-297 GFYLDEECIELM
+297 GFYLDEECIEVM

-328 YFQEKEGVLPY
+328 YFQGKEGVLPY

-359 KARITVGVG
+359 KAHITVGVG

-451 LVVQDG
+451 LVIQDG

>member
-1 MKEQNQLEGQEA
+1 MIVL
-13 EMRYKS
+13 
-19 QMEKIKK
+19 
-26 KGRADSRDKSEKD
+26 KGRVLDGNGGAPIEKGAVVLED
-39 RGTEMKPGTE
+39 NRIRLVCQQSQLPDDPT
-49 KAMFAEEKSEEEMEQ
+49 AEVY
-64 ELETLLNQPQEQKKK
+64 ELEDGTIMPGLIDAHVHMGWGSATAVDWISMTPQL
-79 RRSPLAAVKNIRNWS
+79 SMA
-94 PKKKKCGAAVL
+94 
-105 AVAAAVLVLR
+105 R
-115 ALAGGKSSAPAV
+115 ALRDMAQLRQQGYTAFRDLGSDVLLMRPAV
-127 ASMPLERGDV
+127 AEGLLDVPRIFGAGRIISQIGGHGDV
-137 VSTLSL
+137 YQKLSL
-143 TGPISGTD
+143 EASQRAYSPAFIVNGVD
-151 SADVVSNL
+151 
-159 HAEVLEIRVKEGD
+159 EVR
-172 RVEKGQVL
+172 R
-180 AVLDRTD
+180 A
-187 AQKEVD
+187 
-193 IAQNSYELAV
+193 
-203 SEYNENI
+203 
-210 RDTRNG
+210 
-216 YEKAVHCRINAR
+216 CRINAR

-328 YFQEKEGVLPY
+328 YFQGKAGVLPY
-339 LKEKTEKSYEAHYRS
+339 LKEKTEKSYEAHYRA

-359 KARITVGVG
+359 KAHITVGVG

-429 VLLVEGRPDEDIRVL
+429 VLLVDGKPDEDIRVL

-451 LVVQDG
+451 LVIQDG

>member
-1 MKEQNQLEGQEA
+1 MIVL
-13 EMRYKS
+13 
-19 QMEKIKK
+19 
-26 KGRADSRDKSEKD
+26 KGRVLDGNGGAPIEKGAVVLEDNRIRLVCRQSELPD
-39 RGTEMKPGTE
+39 DPTVEVY
-49 KAMFAEEKSEEEMEQ
+49 
-64 ELETLLNQPQEQKKK
+64 ELENGTIMPGLIDAHVHMGWGSATAVDWISMTPQLSMARALRDMAQLRQQGYTAFRDLGSDVLLMRP
-79 RRSPLAAVKNIRNWS
+79 
-94 PKKKKCGAAVL
+94 
-105 AVAAAVLVLR
+105 AVAEGLLDVPRIFGAGRIISQIGGHGDVYQKLSLEASQRAYSPAFIVNGVDEVLR
-115 ALAGGKSSAPAV
+115 A
-127 ASMPLERGDV
+127 
-137 VSTLSL
+137 
-143 TGPISGTD
+143 
-151 SADVVSNL
+151 
-159 HAEVLEIRVKEGD
+159 
-172 RVEKGQVL
+172 
-180 AVLDRTD
+180 
-187 AQKEVD
+187 
-193 IAQNSYELAV
+193 
-203 SEYNENI
+203 
-210 RDTRNG
+210 
-216 YEKAVHCRINAR
+216 CRINAR

-328 YFQEKEGVLPY
+328 YFQGKEGVLPY

-415 EDQLGTLETGKLAD
+415 EEQLGTLESGKLAD
-429 VLLVEGRPDEDIRVL
+429 VLLVDGKPDEDIRVL

-451 LVVQDG
+451 LVIQDG

>member
-1 MKEQNQLEGQEA
+1 MIVL
-13 EMRYKS
+13 
-19 QMEKIKK
+19 
-26 KGRADSRDKSEKD
+26 KGRVLDGNGGAPIEKGAVVLEDDRIRMVCRQSELPD
-39 RGTEMKPGTE
+39 DPT
-49 KAMFAEEKSEEEMEQ
+49 AEVY
-64 ELETLLNQPQEQKKK
+64 ELEDGTIMPGLIDAHVHMGWGSATAVDWISMTPQLSMARALRDMAQLRQQGYTAFRDLGSDVLLM
-79 RRSPLAAVKNIRNWS
+79 RS
-94 PKKKKCGAAVL
+94 
-105 AVAAAVLVLR
+105 AVAEGLLDVPR
-115 ALAGGKSSAPAV
+115 IFGAGRIISQIGGH
-127 ASMPLERGDV
+127 GDV
-137 VSTLSL
+137 YQKLSL
-143 TGPISGTD
+143 EASQRAYSPAFIVNGVD
-151 SADVVSNL
+151 
-159 HAEVLEIRVKEGD
+159 EVR
-172 RVEKGQVL
+172 R
-180 AVLDRTD
+180 A
-187 AQKEVD
+187 
-193 IAQNSYELAV
+193 
-203 SEYNENI
+203 
-210 RDTRNG
+210 
-216 YEKAVHCRINAR
+216 CRINAR

-328 YFQEKEGVLPY
+328 YFQGKEGVLPY
-339 LKEKTEKSYEAHYRS
+339 LKEKTERSYEAHYRS

-359 KARITVGVG
+359 KAHITVGVG

>member
-1 MKEQNQLEGQEA
+1 MIVL
-13 EMRYKS
+13 
-19 QMEKIKK
+19 
-26 KGRADSRDKSEKD
+26 KGRVLDGNDGAPIEKGAVVLEDDRIRLVCRQSELPD
-39 RGTEMKPGTE
+39 DPT
-49 KAMFAEEKSEEEMEQ
+49 AEVY
-64 ELETLLNQPQEQKKK
+64 ELEDGTIMPGLIDAHVHMGWGSATAVDWISMTPQL
-79 RRSPLAAVKNIRNWS
+79 SMA
-94 PKKKKCGAAVL
+94 
-105 AVAAAVLVLR
+105 R
-115 ALAGGKSSAPAV
+115 ALRDMAQLRQQGYTAFRDLGSDVLLMRPAV
-127 ASMPLERGDV
+127 AEGLLDVPRIFGAGRIISQIGGHGDV
-137 VSTLSL
+137 YQKLSL
-143 TGPISGTD
+143 EASQRAYSPAFIVNGVD
-151 SADVVSNL
+151 
-159 HAEVLEIRVKEGD
+159 EVR
-172 RVEKGQVL
+172 R
-180 AVLDRTD
+180 A
-187 AQKEVD
+187 
-193 IAQNSYELAV
+193 
-203 SEYNENI
+203 
-210 RDTRNG
+210 
-216 YEKAVHCRINAR
+216 CRINAR

-328 YFQEKEGVLPY
+328 YFQGKEGVLPY
-339 LKEKTEKSYEAHYRS
+339 LKEKTERSYEAHYRS

-359 KARITVGVG
+359 KAHITVGVG

-375 AFGCPYSEAT
+375 AFGCSYSEAT

-465 HTAKA
+465 HTAEA